1 LASHADPFKTVMES
15 PELLSACLKLFA
27 AKRDMFA
34 DFLVDDDGNPVP
46 ADDVRLKCGRSV
58 NQVIGMAVRQG
69 IRSYAELYFG
79 DTVTPPKA
87 AAGKSSDKAPATEK
101 SAVLPPRGWFKLID
115 VVKLAALFRSNFG
128 SESGL
133 AKNQTNSGRFYM
145 AIKDSLDFQWQVQ
158 FFPIYVRIPS
168 HVFEKLG
175 VGITRMYSEERL
187 IRLAQLAMADINKA
201 ESVLKD
207 PVLFREM
214 MDHNVLASAAV
225 GDLGDI
231 GFKEVHGALGH
242 METKQKWDVLA
253 NRETAVRLFEDKR
266 ITKLDIAALS
276 DYLHMLNEDALTA
289 VFDLK
294 LPREQMQ
301 VFFDTAE
308 KQLGQALF
316 MALFGPVQKVVP
328 DDPAEKEKLQK
339 YQKFAQNAL
348 RSMVGAV
355 KLLRSR
361 KGNEKSIAGAAAAA
375 ALSALAARRHCDVAP
390 QVMKW
395 GGSAPTGA
403 ARIVARKPSE
413 RSERPAPEGYFQN
426 QCARRSKFMEP
437 WRCRPSIRRESE
449 KNACSIGRRLRCW
462 IS

>member
-1 LASHADPFKTVMES
+1 MVSPAVPKRPTESPDALIRKEIARILKGPVAERMTQLIPPLASHADPFKTVMES

-34 DFLVDDDGNPVP
+34 DFLIDDDGNPVP

-79 DTVTPPKA
+79 DPVTPPKA
-87 AAGKSSDKAPATEK
+87 AAQPPAKSPSPEK
-101 SAVLPPRGWFKLID
+101 STALPPRGWFKLID

-133 AKNQTNSGRFYM
+133 AKNQTNSGRFYA
-145 AIKDSLDFQWQVQ
+145 AIKDSLDYQWQVQ

-214 MDHNVLASAAV
+214 MDNNVLASAAV
-225 GDLGDI
+225 GDLGDA

-242 METKQKWDVLA
+242 MEAKQKWDVLA

-276 DYLHMLNEDALTA
+276 DYLHMLNENALTA

-328 DDPAEKEKLQK
+328 DDPEEQEKLKK
-339 YQKFAQNAL
+339 YQQFAQNAL
-348 RSMVGAV
+348 RGMVSAV
-355 KLLRSR
+355 KLLDDKMRR
-361 KGNEKSIAGAAAAA
+361 DGKEEGIGE
-375 ALSALAARRHCDVAP
+375 ALAMVCRARRPDLEKE
-390 QVMKW
+390 MKKFL
-395 GGSAPTGA
+395 PT
-403 ARIVARKPSE
+403 P
-413 RSERPAPEGYFQN
+413 PAP
-426 QCARRSKFMEP
+426 P
-437 WRCRPSIRRESE
+437 PSH
-449 KNACSIGRRLRCW
+449 
-462 IS
+462 